1 MSAVFEYPTET
12 YRLMTELDLPVI
24 LDIENRSY
32 PFPWTEGI
40 FYDCL
45 RFGYSSWV
53 LEIDR
58 CIVGYGIMSLAVQEC
73 HILNICVDP
82 EYQGQG
88 IGRKLLGQLLTI
100 ARARKADTAFLEVRP
115 TNINA
120 LSLYFSEGFNEI
132 GTRRNYYPALFG
144 REDAVI
150 LAKSLENTLD

>member
-40 FYDCL
+40 FHDCL

>member
-12 YRLMTELDLPVI
+12 YRLMTEQDLPEI
-24 LDIENRSY
+24 LEIENRSY

-40 FYDCL
+40 FHDCL

-58 CIVGYGIMSLAVQEC
+58 RIVGYGVMSLAVQEC

-82 EYQGQG
+82 DYQCQG
-88 IGRKLLGQLLTI
+88 IGRRLLGQLVTI

-115 TNINA
+115 TNTQA

-132 GTRRNYYPALFG
+132 GTRRNYYPAIFG

-150 LAKSLENTLD
+150 LAKSLDDSFE